1 MVAAS
6 FLMTWIPSPRP
17 SLKGSTPFMMEPCK
31 IRRRG
36 GSGGGGGGGGGETVV
51 LHGCSSFMVGVVCA
65 AALASGAGR
74 LAAVGVTV
82 FLVLGGCRQ

>member
-36 GSGGGGGGGGGETVV
+36 GSGEGRRGETVV